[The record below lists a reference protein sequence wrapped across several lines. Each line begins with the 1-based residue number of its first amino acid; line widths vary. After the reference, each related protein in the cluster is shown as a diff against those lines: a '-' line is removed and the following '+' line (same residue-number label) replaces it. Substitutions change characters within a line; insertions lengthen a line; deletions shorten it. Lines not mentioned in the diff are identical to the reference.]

1 MNILRSTNKNE
12 RKLRRVSPH
21 LPESRASDQTL
32 QKQLE
37 ILVKSKNCWI
47 TRKIF
52 DLRSKNMFAM
62 EKGGENRKQIITTKQ
77 SKTTNSRP

>member
-1 MNILRSTNKNE
+1 MNIPRITNKNE

-21 LPESRASDQTL
+21 LPESRAPDQTL
-32 QKQLE
+32 QKQVE

-47 TRKIF
+47 TRKIL

-62 EKGGENRKQIITTKQ
+62 EKGGENRKQVITTNQIETKEL
-77 SKTTNSRP
+77 NN